1 MNVLFALLVLFPVMP
16 PPWVPP
22 QPLAPPL
29 VVEYAGDGTLTTIV
43 RDDGAIASFTPHT
56 SRDCFV
62 ITARDADGQEY
73 HYQARSGCGFTIYVP
88 LRKHHEPKHT
98 GRERGPDRPL

>member
-1 MNVLFALLVLFPVMP
+1 MIHLIISLLLLLP

-56 SRDCFV
+56 SRACFV

-73 HYQARSGCGFTIYVP
+73 HSRRAAGAGSRSMY
-88 LRKHHEPKHT
+88 H
-98 GRERGPDRPL
+98 